1 MPEGEHSWK
10 NWKGARVKVTCRI
23 GAEAHL
29 LLEIAATERGTTVP
43 SLLPEIAES
52 WAADWVEANR
62 ERLMQAVSE
71 EKAAR
76 TGSAT

>member
-23 GAEAHL
+23 SAEAHL
-29 LLEIAATERGTTVP
+29 LLEVAALERGTTVP

-52 WAADWVEANR
+52 WAADWLEANR
-62 ERLMQAVSE
+62 GDLRQAVTA

-76 TGSAT
+76 AGGAT